1 MDKKERILIK
11 MAAYTYKGRVNMKGK
26 TIPFLA
32 LLLLI
37 VFIYFGELRLS
48 KFAGVTDMDVITF
61 RVAQSKAANHPVSLG
76 IDKFAELVEKKS
88 NGKMIIETYH
98 DGLLGDD
105 REVIESAQ
113 RGSIAFASSSTPNM
127 TSFTNYFTA
136 WDLPYIFENKEEVYK
151 VIDGPPGDVVRE
163 EMEKSGFKVVF
174 FPDYGFRQV
183 VNNKKPVIL
192 PSDLEGMKIRTTN
205 SRIEQSDFEAFGA
218 RPTPVAWSDVFTA
231 LQQGTVEGEGNSY
244 SLLWDT
250 KHQEVLSYAT
260 EVNYNYSSDI
270 VVMNL
275 DKFNSL
281 TEKQQEIIIEAGE
294 EAKVWQRN
302 KANEREAEAKQQFI
316 DYGIEIYEP
325 TDKEILI
332 WKQAT
337 EQVWDEFVRE
347 GYAEPEYVDLILE
360 TLGKTKEGI
369 FSEKIIRE

>member
-1 MDKKERILIK
+1 
-11 MAAYTYKGRVNMKGK
+11 MKGK
-26 TIPFLA
+26 IIPVLVF
-32 LLLLI
+32 LLLI
-37 VFIYFGELRLS
+37 AFIFLSDFRLS
-48 KFAGVTDMDVITF
+48 QFAGATDTDVIVF

-88 NGKMIIETYH
+88 KGKMVIQTYH
-98 DGLLGDD
+98 DGLIGDD

-136 WDLPYIFENKEEVYK
+136 WDLPYIFENKEEVYQA
-151 VIDGPPGDVVRE
+151 IDGPPGDVVRE
-163 EMEKSGFKVVF
+163 EMEKSGFKVIF

-205 SRIEQSDFEAFGA
+205 SRIEQADFEAFGA
-218 RPTPVAWSDVFTA
+218 RPTPVAWSEVFTA
-231 LQQGTVEGEGNSY
+231 LQQKTVEGEGNSY

-275 DKFNSL
+275 AKFDSL
-281 TEKQQEIIIEAGE
+281 TEDQQEIIMDAGE
-294 EAKVWQRN
+294 EAKVWQRK
-302 KANEREAEAKQQFI
+302 KANESEAEAKQQFI
-316 DYGIEIYEP
+316 DYGIEIHEP
-325 TDKEILI
+325 TEEEMLV

-337 EQVWDEFVRE
+337 EEVWDTFVRE
-347 GYAEPEYVDLILE
+347 GYAEPAYVNLILE

-369 FSEKIIRE
+369 FSE